1 MTSLLVAAAL
11 GIMVFFTLI
20 VAPLIFKSLPAQWA
34 GVYVRA
40 FFPAYYLVL
49 GGLTTVAAIVASHAR
64 VQWMCAICA
73 VCFFFLVFVITP
85 LINRS
90 RDAVEPENFNLYH
103 WISVVLN
110 LLQILVLMVCL
121 IKP

>member
-49 GGLTTVAAIVASHAR
+49 GGLTTVAAIVASHGR

>member
-49 GGLTTVAAIVASHAR
+49 GGLTTVAAIVASQGR

>member
-1 MTSLLVAAAL
+1 MTSVLVAAAL
-11 GIMVFFTLI
+11 GIMIFFSMI
-20 VAPLIFKSLPAQWA
+20 VAPLIFKTLPAQWA

-40 FFPAYYLVL
+40 FFPVYYWVL
-49 GGLTTVAAIVASHAR
+49 GGLTAVASGFATHGR

-85 LINRS
+85 LINRA

-110 LLQILVLMVCL
+110 LLQICVLIMCLVN
-121 IKP
+121 P